1 MTAMHY
7 FLKLTIPVLDV
18 TATTISELVGV
29 QITCAQRT
37 SLCHYRKHFWFV
49 LCSIMHACS
58 LCTCIHVCVCVLSQC
73 MAACLVLVRLIV
85 GGEHMYMAAHTLLQS
100 LLMLVRVLEETQTM
114 VAKNRLMLQQ
124 RGVDVDTMLSL
135 VVPLDS
141 LGILLDS
148 DSMTAMSNQV

>member
-1 MTAMHY
+1 
-7 FLKLTIPVLDV
+7 
-18 TATTISELVGV
+18 
-29 QITCAQRT
+29 
-37 SLCHYRKHFWFV
+37 
-49 LCSIMHACS
+49 
-58 LCTCIHVCVCVLSQC
+58 